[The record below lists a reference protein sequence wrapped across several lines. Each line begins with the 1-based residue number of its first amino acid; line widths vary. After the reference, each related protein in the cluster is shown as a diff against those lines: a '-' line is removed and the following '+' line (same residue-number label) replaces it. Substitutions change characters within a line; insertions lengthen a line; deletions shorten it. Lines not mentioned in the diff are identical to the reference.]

1 MSRRDGE
8 GRVALVTGANRGIGL
23 EVARELAARG
33 MTVLLG
39 CRDVEKGREAARRL
53 GPRVHGVAL
62 EVTEGASVAALV
74 EAVER
79 EHGRLDVLVNN
90 AGVYLDEGVRGLD
103 VDMETVGVT
112 LETNT
117 VGPLRLIQAFAP
129 MMKRRGYGR
138 IVNVTSGYGAMR
150 AMDSGGV
157 LAYKLSK
164 LALNGMTRVLAA
176 ELRGT
181 GVLVNVVDPGWVRT
195 DMGGP
200 GAPRSVEQG
209 ADTLVWL
216 ATLPDDGPTGG
227 FFHDRKPVPW

>member
-1 MSRRDGE
+1 MSRGDGE
-8 GRVALVTGANRGIGL
+8 GRVALVTGGNRGIGL

-53 GPRVHGVAL
+53 GPRAHAVAL
-62 EVTEGASVAALV
+62 DVTDGASVAALV

-79 EHGRLDVLVNN
+79 EHARLDVLVNN

-103 VDMETVGVT
+103 VDMDTVHVT

-129 MMKRRGYGR
+129 MMKRQGYGR
-138 IVNVTSGYGAMR
+138 IVNVTSGYGALR

-157 LAYKLSK
+157 LSYKLSK

-181 GVLVNVVDPGWVRT
+181 GVLINVVDPGWVRT

-200 GAPRSVEQG
+200 GAPRSIEQG

-216 ATLPDDGPTGG
+216 ATLPDDGPSGG
-227 FFHDRKPVPW
+227 FFHDRAPVAW